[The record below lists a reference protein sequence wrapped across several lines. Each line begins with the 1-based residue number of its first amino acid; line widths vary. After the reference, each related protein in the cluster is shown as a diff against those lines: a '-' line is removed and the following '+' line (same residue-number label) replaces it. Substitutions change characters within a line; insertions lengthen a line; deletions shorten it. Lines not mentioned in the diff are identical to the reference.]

1 MRNFLIITLIGL
13 GMLTLAVVV
22 RSGIFARKDPGRP
35 INSTMR
41 LALETNGKPTVI
53 TEDAMLIAKEFVGK
67 HTQPSGLMYVPRRSG
82 EGPLAVV
89 GQEIVVN
96 YEGRFLNGEIFD
108 SSYDS
113 GSPFTFKVGVGQVIK
128 GWDEA
133 FLSMRRGDKR
143 TIIVPYWLAYGLNGK
158 GPKIPPRATLIFE
171 VELLD
176 IH

>member
-1 MRNFLIITLIGL
+1 
-13 GMLTLAVVV
+13 
-22 RSGIFARKDPGRP
+22 
-35 INSTMR
+35 MR
-41 LALETNGKPTVI
+41 LALETNGKPTVS